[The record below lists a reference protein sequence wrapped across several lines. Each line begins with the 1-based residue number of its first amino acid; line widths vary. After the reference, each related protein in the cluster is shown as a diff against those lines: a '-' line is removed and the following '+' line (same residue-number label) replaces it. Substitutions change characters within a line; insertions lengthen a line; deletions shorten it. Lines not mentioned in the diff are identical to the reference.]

1 MIVIFSLLYNNFSIN
16 PAINS
21 ARIYIIT
28 TTVNTPRADNLFIL
42 ISFSI
47 RFKAQPEPAFFFGG
61 DATGLLDQIAC
72 GCHLVLFNTGRG
84 HVGGTP
90 VAPILK
96 LTGNQETFDMLSHG
110 TETKAEAAER
120 LWGLIQRICNGE
132 EVHAERV
139 GHRQGTL
146 FFNYQDPR
154 RVVPCRY

>member
-1 MIVIFSLLYNNFSIN
+1 MRFS
-16 PAINS
+16 
-21 ARIYIIT
+21 
-28 TTVNTPRADNLFIL
+28 
-42 ISFSI
+42 
-47 RFKAQPEPAFFFGG
+47 E
-61 DATGLLDQIAC
+61 TGLLDQIAC

-96 LTGNQETFDMLSHG
+96 LTGNQETFDMLSHDIDFCAG
-110 TETKAEAAER
+110 SVLTGAETKAEAAER

>member
-1 MIVIFSLLYNNFSIN
+1 MSK
-16 PAINS
+16 
-21 ARIYIIT
+21 R
-28 TTVNTPRADNLFIL
+28 
-42 ISFSI
+42 SI
-47 RFKAQPEPAFFFGG
+47 RCFRLLAAC
-61 DATGLLDQIAC
+61 ATGLLDQIAC

-96 LTGNQETFDMLSHG
+96 LTGNQETFDMLSHDIDFCAG
-110 TETKAEAAER
+110 SVLTGAETKAEAAER

-132 EVHAERV
+132 QVHAERV

-154 RVVPCRY
+154 HVVPCRY